1 MYPQHM
7 NSDRSLQILCF
18 CTFCSGNH
26 PSPQVQGQ
34 HPVAVPATRD
44 PASFALTGASKSHG
58 ISTTRILWAKD
69 SGSDFGCGTFGGRG
83 LLTGWGNTDVKEATR
98 LVDIWLDS
106 GVKLFDIADLYYQVA
121 SEEILGKAIAG
132 RRNAVLVSTSSA

>member
-1 MYPQHM
+1 MEFRQLGY
-7 NSDRSLQILCF
+7 
-18 CTFCSGNH
+18 SGLK
-26 PSPQVQGQ
+26 V
-34 HPVAVPATRD
+34 PVL
-44 PASFALTGASKSHG
+44 S
-58 ISTTRILWAKD
+58 
-69 SGSDFGCGTFGGRG
+69 FGCGTFGGRG
-83 LLTGWGNTDVKEATR
+83 LLAGWGNTDVKEATR